1 MNHKGLKIE
10 GDLYCSCGCRG
21 NLEKHDGYKEYQN
34 DELFEPFIK
43 HLDKEYIKK
52 TWQALR
58 FYDIKVR
65 IRKPYKKGLIN
76 IYFLIEGRKNKRYVN
91 SIVDSLKRRIMT
103 HEMGLYITTGHYDYE
118 GKMKT
123 FRVIELSN
131 VPIQIIAPYLPE
143 ERGNYIATFSLNS
156 ESSEKEDFYME
167 EFEQHYE
174 DFLKKGKNTL
184 RNRLSIYPHQKWVTT
199 KKDLAKAVAISKLTE
214 NDLVS
219 DETIIELYV
228 NNFTK
233 RQLFILND
241 LHYSLYSKKT
251 KVGLAQQLIDKI
263 RKPAWNYNDWKRSYG
278 SESSEKDEASILVKA
293 LTDAGYETL
302 FVGGVVRDMLMGLE
316 PKDYDLGTSATP
328 EEVANVVN
336 GLEGY
341 KYIFGPEGERAKR
354 ALTSLVKPPVGEVIE
369 VTTFRKE
376 MYGKDRSDIDAIPA
390 KTFKE
395 DAARRDLTINS
406 MGMDLDG
413 NIIDYFGGEKDITH
427 RLVKTVGNPDERFR
441 EDPLRMIRAIRFAVK
456 YKFALDDATWESIK
470 RNHELVNDLSSKRRR
485 DEIGKVL
492 YYPNGFTLLME
503 SGILPTLMPEFR
515 NMKDYH
521 HKLDYHPEGTLYNHY
536 IEAFKK
542 FTTIPNRTELG
553 GWALLFH
560 DIAKPQTAVWNEEG
574 KYHTFY
580 GHDKQGGQI
589 VLENYNNTNG
599 PFEFSKKELQKI
611 AWTTDNHLGKFWE
624 MKKPMKVAAMR
635 NNENFPLL
643 VQVVTGDTMGIRRG
657 GDEELQARLEE
668 IDKITA
674 EINEKKEKAGNRP
687 SGFAPKVIKE
697 LGLRGKEI
705 SETLSKIEEM
715 VSTGVVNSYDEALGV
730 LKSKNA
736 EGVSNS
742 LLKYG
747 LLLGIGAI
755 LYKNL

>member
-1 MNHKGLKIE
+1 
-10 GDLYCSCGCRG
+10 
-21 NLEKHDGYKEYQN
+21 
-34 DELFEPFIK
+34 
-43 HLDKEYIKK
+43 
-52 TWQALR
+52 
-58 FYDIKVR
+58 
-65 IRKPYKKGLIN
+65 
-76 IYFLIEGRKNKRYVN
+76 
-91 SIVDSLKRRIMT
+91 
-103 HEMGLYITTGHYDYE
+103 
-118 GKMKT
+118 
-123 FRVIELSN
+123 
-131 VPIQIIAPYLPE
+131 
-143 ERGNYIATFSLNS
+143 
-156 ESSEKEDFYME
+156 ME
-167 EFEQHYE
+167 E
-174 DFLKKGKNTL
+174 L
-184 RNRLSIYPHQKWVTT
+184 
-199 KKDLAKAVAISKLTE
+199 
-214 NDLVS
+214 
-219 DETIIELYV
+219 
-228 NNFTK
+228 
-233 RQLFILND
+233 
-241 LHYSLYSKKT
+241 
-251 KVGLAQQLIDKI
+251 
-263 RKPAWNYNDWKRSYG
+263 
-278 SESSEKDEASILVKA
+278 EKDEASILVKA

-328 EEVANVVN
+328 EDVANVVN

-406 MGMDLDG
+406 MGMDLDE
-413 NIIDYFGGEKDITH
+413 NIIDYFGGKTDIDNKIV
-427 RLVKTVGNPDERFR
+427 RTVGNPDERFR

-456 YKFALDDATWESIK
+456 YNFMMDDDTWESIK

-485 DEIGKVL
+485 EEIGKVL

-503 SGILPTLMPEFR
+503 SGIMPTLMPEFR

-560 DIAKPQTAVWNEEG
+560 DIAKPQTAVWDEEG

-580 GHDKQGGQI
+580 GHDKQGSQI
-589 VLENYNNTNG
+589 VLENYNNTSG

-611 AWTTDNHLGKFWE
+611 AWTTDNHLGKFWD
-624 MKKPMKVAAMR
+624 MKKPMKVATMR

-657 GDEELQARLEE
+657 GDEELQARIEE

-674 EINEKKEKAGNRP
+674 EINDKKEKVGNRP

>member
-1 MNHKGLKIE
+1 MPIRINVDSTLPNRMNREGLMIE
-10 GDLYCSCGCRG
+10 GDLYCSCGCMG
-21 NLEKHDGYKEYQN
+21 NLEKHDGYNEYQN

-43 HLDKEYIKK
+43 HLDKQYIKK
-52 TWQALR
+52 TWQGLR

-65 IRKPYKKGLIN
+65 MNSYKKGRID
-76 IYFLIEGRKNKRYVN
+76 IYFLIEGRKNKRYVKAIKE
-91 SIVDSLKRRIMT
+91 SIKRRYMT
-103 HEMGLYITTGHYDYE
+103 HEMGLSETTGQNYNYE
-118 GKMKT
+118 GNRMRFT
-123 FRVIELSN
+123 VIRLSN
-131 VPIQIIAPYLPE
+131 VPIQEIASYLPE
-143 ERGNYIATFSLNS
+143 ERGKYISTFSFN
-156 ESSEKEDFYME
+156 
-167 EFEQHYE
+167 
-174 DFLKKGKNTL
+174 
-184 RNRLSIYPHQKWVTT
+184 
-199 KKDLAKAVAISKLTE
+199 
-214 NDLVS
+214 
-219 DETIIELYV
+219 
-228 NNFTK
+228 
-233 RQLFILND
+233 
-241 LHYSLYSKKT
+241 
-251 KVGLAQQLIDKI
+251 
-263 RKPAWNYNDWKRSYG
+263 
-278 SESSEKDEASILVKA
+278 SESSEKDEASIIVKA
-293 LTDAGYETL
+293 LNDAGYEAL

-354 ALTSLVKPPVGEVIE
+354 ALTSLVKPPEGEVIE

-413 NIIDYFGGEKDITH
+413 NIIDYFGGEKDIESKI
-427 RLVKTVGNPDERFR
+427 VKTVGNPDDRFK

-456 YKFALDDATWESIK
+456 YNFDIDPATYASIK

-485 DEIGKVL
+485 EEIGKVL

-521 HKLDYHPEGTLYNHY
+521 HKLDYHPEDTLYNHY

-553 GWALLFH
+553 AWALLFH

-580 GHDKQGGQI
+580 GHDKQGGQL

-674 EINEKKEKAGNRP
+674 EINEKKEKVGNRP

-697 LGLRGKEI
+697 LGLKGKEI

-736 EGVSNS
+736 EGVSYS

-747 LLLGIGAI
+747 LILGIGAI

>member
-1 MNHKGLKIE
+1 MNRKGLMIE

-21 NLEKHDGYKEYQN
+21 NLEKHDGHNEYQN

-52 TWQALR
+52 TWQGLR

-65 IRKPYKKGLIN
+65 MRKPYKKGLIN

-91 SIVDSLKRRIMT
+91 SIVDSIKRRIMT
-103 HEMGLYITTGHYDYE
+103 HEMGLYITSGNYNYE
-118 GKMKT
+118 GNGMQ

-143 ERGNYIATFSLNS
+143 ERGKYISTFSFN
-156 ESSEKEDFYME
+156 
-167 EFEQHYE
+167 
-174 DFLKKGKNTL
+174 
-184 RNRLSIYPHQKWVTT
+184 
-199 KKDLAKAVAISKLTE
+199 
-214 NDLVS
+214 
-219 DETIIELYV
+219 
-228 NNFTK
+228 
-233 RQLFILND
+233 
-241 LHYSLYSKKT
+241 
-251 KVGLAQQLIDKI
+251 
-263 RKPAWNYNDWKRSYG
+263 
-278 SESSEKDEASILVKA
+278 SESSEKDEASIIVKA
-293 LTDAGYETL
+293 LNDAGYEAL

-413 NIIDYFGGEKDITH
+413 NIIDYFGGEKDIESKI
-427 RLVKTVGNPDERFR
+427 VKTVGNPDDRFK

-456 YKFALDDATWESIK
+456 YNFDIDPATYASIK

-485 DEIGKVL
+485 EEIGKVL

-521 HKLDYHPEGTLYNHY
+521 HKLDYHPEDTLYNHY

-553 GWALLFH
+553 AWALLFH

-580 GHDKQGGQI
+580 GHDKQGGQL

-674 EINEKKEKAGNRP
+674 EINEKKEKVGNRP

-697 LGLRGKEI
+697 LGLKGKEI

-736 EGVSNS
+736 EGVSYS

-747 LLLGIGAI
+747 LILGIGAI

>member
-1 MNHKGLKIE
+1 M
-10 GDLYCSCGCRG
+10 
-21 NLEKHDGYKEYQN
+21 
-34 DELFEPFIK
+34 P
-43 HLDKEYIKK
+43 
-52 TWQALR
+52 
-58 FYDIKVR
+58 VR
-65 IRKPYKKGLIN
+65 
-76 IYFLIEGRKNKRYVN
+76 
-91 SIVDSLKRRIMT
+91 
-103 HEMGLYITTGHYDYE
+103 
-118 GKMKT
+118 
-123 FRVIELSN
+123 
-131 VPIQIIAPYLPE
+131 
-143 ERGNYIATFSLNS
+143 
-156 ESSEKEDFYME
+156 
-167 EFEQHYE
+167 
-174 DFLKKGKNTL
+174 
-184 RNRLSIYPHQKWVTT
+184 
-199 KKDLAKAVAISKLTE
+199 
-214 NDLVS
+214 
-219 DETIIELYV
+219 
-228 NNFTK
+228 
-233 RQLFILND
+233 
-241 LHYSLYSKKT
+241 
-251 KVGLAQQLIDKI
+251 KVGDNCYQWGNQKVYCGKDAKKKATLQGIAI
-263 RKPAWNYNDWKRSYG
+263 RNTGWKEA
-278 SESSEKDEASILVKA
+278 ESSEKDEASILVKA
-293 LTDAGYETL
+293 LNDAGYEAL

-456 YKFALDDATWESIK
+456 YKFALDNATWESIK

-536 IEAFKK
+536 IEAFNK

-560 DIAKPQTAVWNEEG
+560 DIAKPMTAQWNEEG
-574 KYHTFY
+574 NYHTFY
-580 GHDKQGGQI
+580 GHDKKGAKL

-611 AWTTDNHLGKFWE
+611 AWTTDNHLGRFWE

-697 LGLRGKEI
+697 LGLKGKEI

-715 VSTGVVNSYDEALGV
+715 VSTGVVNSYDEALEV

-736 EGVSNS
+736 EGVSYS

-747 LLLGIGAI
+747 LFLGIGAI

>member
-1 MNHKGLKIE
+1 MNRKGLMIE

-21 NLEKHDGYKEYQN
+21 NLEKHDGYNEYQN

-52 TWQALR
+52 TWQGLR

-65 IRKPYKKGLIN
+65 MRKPYKKGLIN

-91 SIVDSLKRRIMT
+91 SIVDSIKRRIMT
-103 HEMGLYITTGHYDYE
+103 HEMGLYITSGNYNYE
-118 GKMKT
+118 GNRMQ

-131 VPIQIIAPYLPE
+131 VPIQEIASYLPE
-143 ERGNYIATFSLNS
+143 ERGKYISTFSFN
-156 ESSEKEDFYME
+156 
-167 EFEQHYE
+167 
-174 DFLKKGKNTL
+174 
-184 RNRLSIYPHQKWVTT
+184 
-199 KKDLAKAVAISKLTE
+199 
-214 NDLVS
+214 
-219 DETIIELYV
+219 
-228 NNFTK
+228 
-233 RQLFILND
+233 
-241 LHYSLYSKKT
+241 
-251 KVGLAQQLIDKI
+251 
-263 RKPAWNYNDWKRSYG
+263 
-278 SESSEKDEASILVKA
+278 SESSEKDEASIIVKA
-293 LTDAGYETL
+293 LNDAGYEAL

-354 ALTSLVKPPVGEVIE
+354 ALTSLVKPPEGEVIE

-413 NIIDYFGGEKDITH
+413 NIIDYFGGEKDIESKI
-427 RLVKTVGNPDERFR
+427 VKTVGNPDDRFK

-456 YKFALDDATWESIK
+456 YNFDIDPATYASIK

-485 DEIGKVL
+485 EEIGKVL

-521 HKLDYHPEGTLYNHY
+521 HKLDYHPEDTLYNHY

-553 GWALLFH
+553 AWALLFH

-580 GHDKQGGQI
+580 GHDKQGGQL

-674 EINEKKEKAGNRP
+674 EINEKKEKVGNRP

-697 LGLRGKEI
+697 LGLKGKEI

-736 EGVSNS
+736 EGVSYS

-747 LLLGIGAI
+747 LILGIGAI

>member
-1 MNHKGLKIE
+1 MKEERTLPTRINVDSTLSNRMNRKGLMIE

-21 NLEKHDGYKEYQN
+21 NLEKHDGHNEYQN

-52 TWQALR
+52 TWQGLR

-65 IRKPYKKGLIN
+65 MRKPYKKGLIN

-91 SIVDSLKRRIMT
+91 SIVDSIKRRIMT
-103 HEMGLYITTGHYDYE
+103 HEMGLYITSGNYNYE
-118 GKMKT
+118 GNGMQ

-143 ERGNYIATFSLNS
+143 ERGKYISTFSFN
-156 ESSEKEDFYME
+156 
-167 EFEQHYE
+167 
-174 DFLKKGKNTL
+174 
-184 RNRLSIYPHQKWVTT
+184 
-199 KKDLAKAVAISKLTE
+199 
-214 NDLVS
+214 
-219 DETIIELYV
+219 
-228 NNFTK
+228 
-233 RQLFILND
+233 
-241 LHYSLYSKKT
+241 
-251 KVGLAQQLIDKI
+251 
-263 RKPAWNYNDWKRSYG
+263 
-278 SESSEKDEASILVKA
+278 SESSEKDEASIIVKA
-293 LTDAGYETL
+293 LNDAGYEAL

-413 NIIDYFGGEKDITH
+413 NIIDYFGGEKDIESKI
-427 RLVKTVGNPDERFR
+427 VKTVGNPDDRFK

-456 YKFALDDATWESIK
+456 YNFDIDPATYASIK

-485 DEIGKVL
+485 EEIGKVL

-521 HKLDYHPEGTLYNHY
+521 HKLDYHPEDTLYNHY

-553 GWALLFH
+553 AWALLFH

-580 GHDKQGGQI
+580 GHDKQGGQL

-674 EINEKKEKAGNRP
+674 EINEKKEKVGNRP

-697 LGLRGKEI
+697 LGLKGKEI

-736 EGVSNS
+736 EGVSYS

-747 LLLGIGAI
+747 LILGIGAI

>member
-1 MNHKGLKIE
+1 MKEERTLPTRINVDSTLPNRMNRKGLMIE

-21 NLEKHDGYKEYQN
+21 NLEKHDGHNEYQN

-52 TWQALR
+52 TWQGLR

-65 IRKPYKKGLIN
+65 MRKPYKKGLIN

-91 SIVDSLKRRIMT
+91 SIVDSIKRRIMT
-103 HEMGLYITTGHYDYE
+103 HEMGLYITSGNYNYE
-118 GKMKT
+118 GNRMQ

-131 VPIQIIAPYLPE
+131 VPIQEIASYLPE
-143 ERGNYIATFSLNS
+143 ERGKYISTFSFN
-156 ESSEKEDFYME
+156 
-167 EFEQHYE
+167 
-174 DFLKKGKNTL
+174 
-184 RNRLSIYPHQKWVTT
+184 
-199 KKDLAKAVAISKLTE
+199 
-214 NDLVS
+214 
-219 DETIIELYV
+219 
-228 NNFTK
+228 
-233 RQLFILND
+233 
-241 LHYSLYSKKT
+241 
-251 KVGLAQQLIDKI
+251 
-263 RKPAWNYNDWKRSYG
+263 
-278 SESSEKDEASILVKA
+278 SESSEKDEASIIVKA
-293 LTDAGYETL
+293 LNDAGYEAL

-413 NIIDYFGGEKDITH
+413 NIIDYFGGEKDIESKI
-427 RLVKTVGNPDERFR
+427 VKTVGNPDDRFK

-456 YKFALDDATWESIK
+456 YNFDIDPATYASIK

-485 DEIGKVL
+485 EEIGKVL

-521 HKLDYHPEGTLYNHY
+521 HKLDYHPEDTLYNHY

-553 GWALLFH
+553 AWALLFH

-580 GHDKQGGQI
+580 GHDKQGGQL

-674 EINEKKEKAGNRP
+674 EINEKKEKVGNRP

-697 LGLRGKEI
+697 LGLKGKEI

-736 EGVSNS
+736 EGVSYS

-747 LLLGIGAI
+747 LILGIGAI

>member
-1 MNHKGLKIE
+1 MKEERTLPTRINVDSTLSNRMNRKGLMIE

-21 NLEKHDGYKEYQN
+21 NLEKHDGHNEYQN

-52 TWQALR
+52 TWQGLR

-65 IRKPYKKGLIN
+65 MRKPYKKGLIN

-91 SIVDSLKRRIMT
+91 SIVDSIKRRIMT
-103 HEMGLYITTGHYDYE
+103 HEMGLYITSGNYNYE
-118 GKMKT
+118 GNGMQ

-143 ERGNYIATFSLNS
+143 ERGKYISTFSFN
-156 ESSEKEDFYME
+156 
-167 EFEQHYE
+167 
-174 DFLKKGKNTL
+174 
-184 RNRLSIYPHQKWVTT
+184 
-199 KKDLAKAVAISKLTE
+199 
-214 NDLVS
+214 
-219 DETIIELYV
+219 
-228 NNFTK
+228 
-233 RQLFILND
+233 
-241 LHYSLYSKKT
+241 
-251 KVGLAQQLIDKI
+251 
-263 RKPAWNYNDWKRSYG
+263 
-278 SESSEKDEASILVKA
+278 SESSEKDEASIIVKA
-293 LTDAGYETL
+293 LNDAGYEAL

-354 ALTSLVKPPVGEVIE
+354 ALTSLVKPPEGEVIE

-413 NIIDYFGGEKDITH
+413 NIIDYFGGEKDIESKI
-427 RLVKTVGNPDERFR
+427 VKTVGNPDDRFK

-456 YKFALDDATWESIK
+456 YNFDIDPATYASIK

-485 DEIGKVL
+485 EEIGKVL

-521 HKLDYHPEGTLYNHY
+521 HKLDYHPEDTLYNHY

-553 GWALLFH
+553 AWALLFH

-580 GHDKQGGQI
+580 GHDKQGGQL

-674 EINEKKEKAGNRP
+674 EINEKKEKVGNRP

-697 LGLRGKEI
+697 LGLKGKEI

-736 EGVSNS
+736 EGVSYS

-747 LLLGIGAI
+747 LILGIGAI